1 MHLYDCGL
9 RWGAYFA
16 TAICCPL
23 YEDIVLIKRRRD
35 LIFLALSLLA
45 LLPLGSTL
53 AQDERRLIAF
63 DVCWS
68 ADGRWIGIGSTDGI
82 WVFDADDLEAEP
94 YHYGSGPS
102 FVAAFNPV
110 RPEVPFAND
119 EESQTR
125 VVEIETG
132 DEVFIASTPPDD
144 NFPVYYDLGY
154 SDDGRYL
161 AVLNSSLLHVLD
173 GADGSRIRSY
183 FNPIGDGINYSS
195 TEWLTALNYDPETG
209 AFLAGDWSGNLFAFD
224 PEGEVGAQRY
234 APDVQTGSLWLE
246 DFELIPGTRQ
256 VVLQSGR
263 ALNRYDLESDV
274 FAPLGDWGE
283 LPVSGF
289 DISPDGTLLAVGSG
303 ALWVLYDLAED
314 AQIGEFPSE
323 FLDPTNEYNRLYAL
337 AFSPEND
344 RLVTLQTDGR
354 VYVWDVAAGE
364 VIAGLG
370 EFTGA
375 VSQKWG

>member
-1 MHLYDCGL
+1 M
-9 RWGAYFA
+9 
-16 TAICCPL
+16 
-23 YEDIVLIKRRRD
+23 KRRSG
-35 LIFLALSLLA
+35 LLLFVLTLLVLLLSLSSA
-45 LLPLGSTL
+45 L
-53 AQDERRLIAF
+53 AQDERRLTAF
-63 DVCWS
+63 DVRWS
-68 ADGRWIGIGSTDGI
+68 ADGRWIGIGSTDGVWI
-82 WVFDADDLEAEP
+82 FDADDLEAEP

-102 FVAAFNPV
+102 FVTAFNPV
-110 RPEVPFAND
+110 RPEVAFAND

-132 DEVFIASTPPDD
+132 DEMFTASTPPDD

-183 FNPIGDGINYSS
+183 FNPTGDGITY
-195 TEWLTALNYDPETG
+195 TIDAWLTALNYDPETG
-209 AFLAGDWSGNLFAFD
+209 AFLASDWSGNLFAFD
-224 PEGEVGAQRY
+224 PEGEVGTQRY
-234 APDVQTGSLWLE
+234 APDVQTGSMWLE
-246 DFELIPGTRQ
+246 DLKLIPGTRQ

-274 FAPLGDWGE
+274 FAPLGDWDE
-283 LPVSGF
+283 LPVNGF
-289 DISPDGTLLAVGSG
+289 DISLDGMLLAVGSG
-303 ALWVLYDLAED
+303 TSWVLYDLAED
-314 AQIGEFPSE
+314 ALIGEFPSE
-323 FLDPTNEYNRLYAL
+323 FLDPANEYNRLYAL
-337 AFSPEND
+337 ALSPESD

-364 VIAGLG
+364 VIAALG